1 MIIGSGPKRTPPLNG
16 VDGTPEMTKKKYR
29 DKKKSCATNR
39 NETENRI
46 FEIFLI
52 FMANHIAEE
61 DKLGLDGN
69 VL

>member
-1 MIIGSGPKRTPPLNG
+1 MTIGSGPNRTPPLNG
-16 VDGTPEMTKKKYR
+16 VDGTPETTEKSIKT
-29 DKKKSCATNR
+29 KKSCATNG

-46 FEIFLI
+46 FEIFKMY
-52 FMANHIAEE
+52 MANHIAEE